1 MLHINDLTYRIGG
14 RVLIDQ
20 ATVVIPE
27 GHRVGLVGKTG
38 AGKSTLLKL
47 ILGEL
52 GSEDG
57 AISLPPRARIGVV
70 AQEAPGGP
78 TTLLDFVLAADKERA
93 TLMERAETATD
104 PQVIADTHARLA
116 EIGAHTAPAR
126 AGSILAGLGFDA
138 EAQAKSLSD
147 FSGGW
152 RMRVA
157 LAAVLFTEPDLLL
170 LDEPTNHLDLEAALW
185 LEGFLKVYPRTLLIV
200 SHDRDFLNEAVGHI
214 LHLDR
219 GKLTLYRGGYDAF
232 AAKRRE
238 QMEQLQ
244 AAAAKQAA
252 QRQHIQSFVDRF
264 RAKAT
269 KARQAQSRLKMLAR
283 MEPIVP
289 IVEDATPTF
298 VFPNPDELSPPLI
311 AIEKASIGYAA
322 DRPILKNLNLRLD
335 QDDRIALIGAN
346 GNGKTTFAK
355 FLCDRLQALTGEKR
369 QSGKMRVGYFAQHQ
383 VDELTL
389 NQNAVWHLRQLLP
402 DMPEDK
408 LRARLASFGFTAD
421 KAGTEVGSLSGGE
434 KARLV
439 LCLMTYDAPHLM
451 ILDEPTNHLD
461 VEARE
466 ALIQALN
473 AFEGAVLLISHDR
486 HLIELTADQ
495 LWLVEGGTVQP
506 FDGDLDEYA
515 RMLIDRRR
523 NAAGP
528 KGDAR
533 DGGANRRDERRAAA
547 EAREKLA
554 PLRRKARDA
563 EALIEKLGK
572 EKTKLD
578 AVLADPKT
586 YGGPADKMTELL
598 KQRAELEKRIG
609 AAEEV
614 WLAASEE
621 IEAAATA

>member
-20 ATVVIPE
+20 ATVAIPE
-27 GHRVGLVGKTG
+27 GHRVGLVGKNG

-52 GSEDG
+52 GPESG

-78 TTLLDFVLAADKERA
+78 TSLIDFVLAADKERA
-93 TLMERAETATD
+93 TLLERAETATD

-185 LEGFLKVYPRTLLIV
+185 LEGFLKTYPRTLLIV

-238 QMEQLQ
+238 QIEQQ
-244 AAAAKQAA
+244 NAAATKQAA
-252 QRQHIQSFVDRF
+252 QRKHIQSFVDRF

-269 KARQAQSRLKMLAR
+269 KARQAQSRLKMLAK

-298 VFPNPDELSPPLI
+298 IFPNPDELSPPLI
-311 AIEKASIGYAA
+311 AIERAAIGYTP
-322 DRPILKNLNLRLD
+322 DRPVLKNINLRLD

-346 GNGKTTFAK
+346 GNGKT
-355 FLCDRLQALTGEKR
+355 
-369 QSGKMRVGYFAQHQ
+369 
-383 VDELTL
+383 
-389 NQNAVWHLRQLLP
+389 HLRQVPLRPAGGPVRGEAPVGQDAGRLFRP
-402 DMPEDK
+402 ASGRRTDLEPE
-408 LRARLASFGFTAD
+408 RGLASAAIAARN
-421 KAGTEVGSLSGGE
+421 AGRQAALAPGVVRLHRRQGGD
-434 KARLV
+434 RGRQPV
-439 LCLMTYDAPHLM
+439 
-451 ILDEPTNHLD
+451 
-461 VEARE
+461 RRR
-466 ALIQALN
+466 
-473 AFEGAVLLISHDR
+473 EGAAGAVPD
-486 HLIELTADQ
+486 
-495 LWLVEGGTVQP
+495 
-506 FDGDLDEYA
+506 DL
-515 RMLIDRRR
+515 
-523 NAAGP
+523 
-528 KGDAR
+528 
-533 DGGANRRDERRAAA
+533 RRAAS
-547 EAREKLA
+547 
-554 PLRRKARDA
+554 D
-563 EALIEKLGK
+563 
-572 EKTKLD
+572 
-578 AVLADPKT
+578 DP
-586 YGGPADKMTELL
+586 G
-598 KQRAELEKRIG
+598 
-609 AAEEV
+609 
-614 WLAASEE
+614 
-621 IEAAATA
+621 